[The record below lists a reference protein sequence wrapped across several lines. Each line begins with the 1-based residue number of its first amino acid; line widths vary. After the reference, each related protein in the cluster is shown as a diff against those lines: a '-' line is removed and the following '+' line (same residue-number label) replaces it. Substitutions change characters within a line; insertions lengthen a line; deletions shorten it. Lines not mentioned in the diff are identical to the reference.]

1 METDEMAR
9 RRARRLDNS
18 RLRKYRDKNAPKVS
32 KSFSLFSYIYFTVL
46 VDTRFF
52 FILLYCWERKKR
64 EMIGSYFLSNHD
76 ISKHILICYVWEVY
90 FKMLK

>member
-32 KSFSLFSYIYFTVL
+32 VSLFDLHLFHC
-46 VDTRFF
+46 
-52 FILLYCWERKKR
+52 FIW
-64 EMIGSYFLSNHD
+64 H
-76 ISKHILICYVWEVY
+76 
-90 FKMLK
+90 